1 MSSAS
6 NVEAQMSNVNAEIED
21 LKRQAAD
28 IDLQSSRVA
37 QRYILWFMCVYIYV
51 YIEEEWFHVYPI
63 YPSHPLSPP

>member
-37 QRYILWFMCVYIYV
+37 QRYIFGCMCVCVYIY
-51 YIEEEWFHVYPI
+51 
-63 YPSHPLSPP
+63 